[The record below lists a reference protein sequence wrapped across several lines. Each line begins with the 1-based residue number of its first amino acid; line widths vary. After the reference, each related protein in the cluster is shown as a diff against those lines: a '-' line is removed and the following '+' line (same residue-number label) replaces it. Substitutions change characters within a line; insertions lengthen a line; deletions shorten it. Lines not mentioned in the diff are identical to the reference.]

1 MLDKDNSEK
10 IDNQLSVSVIFFF
23 IIQSANS
30 SIKTLFPNLGD
41 GIDAALSGLSGIL
54 ILALLIKSMKIVVKL
69 HTWLTV
75 RSYLLFLI
83 IYLISIVQNLLRGAP
98 LSVLI
103 SESMLWT
110 LVWWL
115 PMGLIAYSVNDKHIL
130 YRTIVKWSYLLSVV
144 TLFSFIAYVRNII
157 QVNVEMLNRGN
168 YNMFFSY
175 MLVFTLVIHL
185 NELIDQKLKRVIP
198 WCLVELV
205 AILSYGSRG
214 AILCLVSFLLLKFLM
229 GGLRLSQKVRIVS
242 FVSLIGIVV
251 FFLGASIVEDM
262 DDVGMTSRTLEMV
275 TGGDVAVSDG
285 RDDLRKYTY
294 ELIADRPLLGYG
306 LGGEFYELYQ
316 KAYGPA
322 LDGEFSSLT
331 PHNGFLQLF
340 LNFGV
345 LMGSLIGLAILY
357 SIILIW
363 RVRDYDVKTLLIILA
378 SVFVV
383 PSLTVGDGIFTKPG
397 IALYLFVFLSC
408 FNNLSKNKSL
418 SQSNSN

>member
-1 MLDKDNSEK
+1 MFE
-10 IDNQLSVSVIFFF
+10 IDNTEEIDYQLSISVIFFF

-30 SIKTLFPNLGD
+30 SIKTLFPDLGD
-41 GIDAALSGLSGIL
+41 GINAALSGLSGIL
-54 ILALLIKSMKIVVKL
+54 ILVLLIRSMKIVTKL
-69 HTWLTV
+69 HTWLAV
-75 RSYLLFLI
+75 RSYLLFLVV
-83 IYLISIVQNLLRGAP
+83 YFISIFQNILRGAP

-144 TLFSFIAYVRNII
+144 TLFSFIAYVQNII

-175 MLVFTLVIHL
+175 MLVFTLIIHL
-185 NELIDQKLKRVIP
+185 NELIDQKRKRVIP

-214 AILCLVSFLLLKFLM
+214 AILCLVSYLLLKFLM
-229 GGLRLSQKVRIVS
+229 GGLRSSQKLRVLS
-242 FVSLIGIVV
+242 FVS
-251 FFLGASIVEDM
+251 FLGIAVFLWGGSIVEDM
-262 DDVGMTSRTLEMV
+262 DDIGMTSRTLEMV
-275 TGGDVAVSDG
+275 SGGDVAVSDG
-285 RDDLRKYTY
+285 RDDLRKYTL
-294 ELIADRPLLGYG
+294 ELIAERPLLGYG

-322 LDGEFSSLT
+322 IDGDFSSLT

-357 SIILIW
+357 TIILIC
-363 RVRDYDVKTLLIILA
+363 RVRDYDTKTILIILA

-397 IALYLFVFLSC
+397 IALYLFVFMHWYH
-408 FNNLSKNKSL
+408 NLCKSDI
-418 SQSNSN
+418 NTIET